1 MALVARHRADRA
13 RALEGDDAVWQC
25 GRGHAW
31 DDGVSAA
38 QNVRCMNC
46 ATQAAYRAIES
57 AGAGARRAVDIGG
70 LRGCR
75 YALALGMRL
84 RACLG
89 CIAGRG
95 DTTLVRGVHASR
107 RVRLGAGSKN
117 LTGATRKLF
126 SNHPE

>member
-1 MALVARHRADRA
+1 MRA
-13 RALEGDDAVWQC
+13 RSCMGRRRQGGAKRALHELRDAAP
-25 GRGHAW
+25 R
-31 DDGVSAA
+31 
-38 QNVRCMNC
+38 
-46 ATQAAYRAIES
+46 AAYRAIES

-75 YALALGMRL
+75 YALALGMRV

-117 LTGATRKLF
+117 LTVATRKLF
-126 SNHPE
+126 S